1 MIGMTS
7 KRALAATL
15 AALALLAASG
25 CAIHPYQADP
35 TPTPTVVA
43 SVDAARSGTAGTRTT
58 PTPTATSTEQSL
70 EEWAA
75 EAAKGVGWSDETD
88 WVGPDGSLADPAMQ
102 AAVISYLTV
111 KSNMDAT
118 YHSDPNEWI
127 SQISA
132 YSTMSFDEWRRPAG
146 DAGVTWVAAHAPSAS
161 VSVTVTPVNPCTLV
175 GGTQIECTTKNELAD
190 KDGNKI
196 PASQAPRTWALEQ
209 LTSTYWYTLTDD
221 GGTWKVSEVT
231 EPNAS

>member
-1 MIGMTS
+1 MNLTQT
-7 KRALAATL
+7 RHVTL
-15 AALALLAASG
+15 AGLAVAALLAGG
-25 CAIHPYQADP
+25 CAVHPYQADP
-35 TPTPTVVA
+35 TPTPTAVA
-43 SVDAARSGTAGTRTT
+43 SVDAARSGTAGTKTT

-75 EAAKGVGWSDETD
+75 EAAKGVDWSDETD
-88 WVGPDGSLADPAMQ
+88 WVGPDGSPADPAMQ

-132 YSTMSFDEWRRPAG
+132 YSTMSFEEWRRPAG
-146 DAGVTWVAAHAPSAS
+146 DAGVTWVDAHAPGAS

-175 GGTQIECTTKNELAD
+175 GGTQIACTTKNELAD

-209 LTSTYWYTLTDD
+209 LTSTYWYTLVDD